1 MQLLLMRV
9 PARRP
14 CVSVSDSTGAAVA
27 KVAREMYFYTVLQ
40 LKALQLG
47 VTSLLVGTEQP
58 HLGSARGR
66 RLGGSSLCSRSYRG
80 GGLATAADWGKRE
93 PRG

>member
-1 MQLLLMRV
+1 MQVLVMQA
-9 PARRP
+9 PARRARI
-14 CVSVSDSTGAAVA
+14 SVNDSTGAAVV
-27 KVAREMYFYTVLQ
+27 KPEGEMTFDIVLQ
-40 LKALQLG
+40 WKALQLG
-47 VTSLLVGTEQP
+47 VTSLLAGTEQP
-58 HLGSARGR
+58 HLGSAGGR